1 MITNIELLQ
10 EKIDTTNYWDMT
22 ILDVKTQYFGDEIDL
37 YIEGTESYCWKIS
50 FLSCYK
56 VNYQTDVDWRSAF
69 FEKKGTWESFHDV
82 KNMRGGQLGYFGQD
96 ISISQNEEVKGL
108 MNVSLDLSIMYMN
121 IVCRD
126 ILVEKINRSKLDF
139 FWQHEVKK

>member
-69 FEKKGTWESFHDV
+69 FEKKVHGSHFMMLKTCV
-82 KNMRGGQLGYFGQD
+82 AGN
-96 ISISQNEEVKGL
+96 
-108 MNVSLDLSIMYMN
+108 
-121 IVCRD
+121 
-126 ILVEKINRSKLDF
+126 
-139 FWQHEVKK
+139 